1 MKNYKFLGCAKLGE
15 IPQTFASQYMGH
27 RKSYASQ
34 ELKLLNEFL
43 VWDQICILE
52 YSQYYDMVYFEN
64 GPHCKIG

>member
-43 VWDQICILE
+43 V
-52 YSQYYDMVYFEN
+52 
-64 GPHCKIG
+64 